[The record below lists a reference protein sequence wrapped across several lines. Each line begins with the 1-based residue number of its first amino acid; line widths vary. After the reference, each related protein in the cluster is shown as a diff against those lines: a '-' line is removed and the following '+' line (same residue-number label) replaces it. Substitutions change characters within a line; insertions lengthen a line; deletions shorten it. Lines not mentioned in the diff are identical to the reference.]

1 MEGKEKVSLLM
12 WGIFG
17 GGADSPGR
25 VREVRSADPMGFGSF
40 RLFGHEVGMCSDV
53 WVVGGVSS
61 VWGARID
68 DGLLLGESAR
78 NIVPDDADS
87 VAPRFWKFV
96 CTVSHASFISH
107 FRAVRKYLFGFSSAL
122 VVTLSRGGAPE
133 SPTS

>member
-1 MEGKEKVSLLM
+1 MLM

-61 VWGARID
+61 VRGID
-68 DGLLLGESAR
+68 DRLAFGAKVWRE
-78 NIVPDDADS
+78 I
-87 VAPRFWKFV
+87 
-96 CTVSHASFISH
+96 
-107 FRAVRKYLFGFSSAL
+107 FRVIRC
-122 VVTLSRGGAPE
+122 
-133 SPTS
+133 